1 MEERQSPLCST
12 ALTHIR
18 HMLTG
23 RAVIRT
29 VDAQPIFQRIGQ
41 QVVPKEV
48 ALLNRLK
55 HKYVIKMLDHFEDHD
70 NFYIVMERPE
80 KYIDLFD
87 YISGKRIMSER
98 SARFLFRQVVE
109 AVQYCMSMGVLHRD
123 VKDENILIDLKTS
136 QIKLIDFGS
145 GTFLRDDVYTEY
157 EGTKVYAPP
166 EWILHHQYHALPATV
181 WSLGIL
187 LYDMLLGD
195 VPFETEAQIVAG
207 YLDFHIQLSSDARSL
222 IQWLLEFR
230 AQDRPNLEQ
239 ILKHPWLKSPGKSPH
254 SPSNNK
260 ISTTVSSPQ
269 TKQHLI
275 SPSSRVSPSATK
287 PQSRTSSLCR
297 KETTSSP
304 SHGAGRGSRGAGT
317 PSSPSGSSSSSYF
330 TPPQGRTG
338 VKYSVPMSG
347 NSSPDTPLGNR
358 TSSPLLHRKNGGLGC
373 CLPSVV
379 SARNVSPSSGHG
391 GSRGPSLHRVS
402 PTTAKSSKSVMRRFV
417 SPVPPPRGPTSHCGG
432 YSGGGSGVVGTTVQ
446 DVTGTRGGERLQPEA
461 SRTQLLVGRKQAF

>member
-1 MEERQSPLCST
+1 MHKMCILGEDLLVNGTRGNNITRKATSSLLKLANCSMHGGET
-12 ALTHIR
+12 WCA
-18 HMLTG
+18 
-23 RAVIRT
+23 
-29 VDAQPIFQRIGQ
+29 
-41 QVVPKEV
+41 
-48 ALLNRLK
+48 
-55 HKYVIKMLDHFEDHD
+55 
-70 NFYIVMERPE
+70 
-80 KYIDLFD
+80 
-87 YISGKRIMSER
+87 
-98 SARFLFRQVVE
+98 
-109 AVQYCMSMGVLHRD
+109 CVLHRFHD
-123 VKDENILIDLKTS
+123 DHDFALFSSHSYMELQCSSMQTGTS
-136 QIKLIDFGS
+136 MFGVLCEPIKLYTMVFCVKLRIIV
-145 GTFLRDDVYTEY
+145 FLCNACFLTS
-157 EGTKVYAPP
+157 K
-166 EWILHHQYHALPATV
+166 IKHQPRSLPT
-181 WSLGIL
+181 
-187 LYDMLLGD
+187 
-195 VPFETEAQIVAG
+195 
-207 YLDFHIQLSSDARSL
+207 DARSL

-417 SPVPPPRGPTSHCGG
+417 SPVPPPRGPTSHYGG
-432 YSGGGSGVVGTTVQ
+432 YNGGGSGVVGTTVQ